1 MSLSL
6 EIQLEKAIRLAS
18 KVHKGQVD
26 RMGSPYI
33 LHVIRVMMRG
43 RDTEEQVLGA
53 LHDVLE
59 RSDLTRAYLQEK
71 GFDAAIL
78 IALEHISR
86 NKGET
91 YEDYIDRVLQN
102 DLAAR
107 VKLHDL
113 ADKMDLRGKSQLE
126 NGDVKRFNR
135 HLAAYHKL
143 KEKLDRSRSGRKV
156 VG

>member
-26 RMGSPYI
+26 RMGRPYI
-33 LHVIRVMMRG
+33 LHVMRVMMRG
-43 RDTEEQVLGA
+43 RDPEEQVLGA

-59 RSDLTRAYLQEK
+59 RSDLTRSYLQEK
-71 GFDAAIL
+71 GFGEVIL

-91 YEDYIDRVLQN
+91 YEDYIDRVLEN
-102 DLAAR
+102 DLASR

-113 ADKMDLRGKSQLE
+113 ADKMDLRGKAQLE

-143 KEKLDRSRSGRKV
+143 KEKLVGSKAGKV
-156 VG
+156 TG